1 MWLAIAVAI
10 LKGAEYH
17 LEIVATNGLKLACAI
32 FIEGN

>member
-1 MWLAIAVAI
+1 MSLAIAVAI
-10 LKGAEYH
+10 LKRGDYN